1 MVLTR
6 TVLCGEGTEVASIN
20 LLAAGVFGD
29 SLGSLRHGVLGK
41 LAGQEEPDGS
51 LDLPGGESRPAVV
64 VCKSAGL
71 GSDALKDVIDEGVH
85 DAHGLGG
92 DTSVGV
98 DLLQHLVDVD
108 SVGLLPP
115 LLLLL
120 LVSLLDGLSGLAR
133 LLGGFTGNF
142 GGHVDAM
149 SCTVKLT
156 GMCRDG
162 GVFIPAWQTAGDGV
176 PSARVPGFSLC
187 QEPGRGK
194 FKFDRYCRGH
204 ESGTGI

>member
-92 DTSVGV
+92 DASVGMH
-98 DLLQHLVDVD
+98 LLQHFVDVD
-108 SVGLLPP
+108 AVALPP
-115 LLLLL
+115 PLPAL
-120 LVSLLDGLSGLAR
+120 LVSTSLGFGLRGR
-133 LLGGFTGNF
+133 LLGTF
-142 GGHVDAM
+142 
-149 SCTVKLT
+149 
-156 GMCRDG
+156 
-162 GVFIPAWQTAGDGV
+162 
-176 PSARVPGFSLC
+176 ARCCLGWH
-187 QEPGRGK
+187 
-194 FKFDRYCRGH
+194 Y
-204 ESGTGI
+204 ESR